1 MEHESRANNPA
12 FVLYRPATRP
22 PALVFSHAAGGIAA
36 GSQRLTL
43 FPTIA
48 QKTAREVEREGATP
62 AVGSAQ
68 LNSAASPATA
78 TIAETAPAS
87 SLAPKRKQA
96 EETFYIT
103 KTRARYHRSTCHH
116 LRRSAYPITRAEA
129 EACGYTPC
137 RVCYQ

>member
-62 AVGSAQ
+62 AVG
-68 LNSAASPATA
+68 
-78 TIAETAPAS
+78 
-87 SLAPKRKQA
+87 
-96 EETFYIT
+96 
-103 KTRARYHRSTCHH
+103 RSTQF
-116 LRRSAYPITRAEA
+116 RREHRDCDERRDRPGQQSRPEA
-129 EACGYTPC
+129 EASRRNFLHYKDARALSPQ
-137 RVCYQ
+137 YLPSSAS